1 VLNSLNTDVKPEEL
15 NLGSGLAATLV
26 EKIVLHKNK
35 EGAFSRENV
44 LENLRKRKATAE
56 DNLKAQ
62 DKRITA
68 GLLAAA
74 GKFHLSEDV
83 HDYVKQKTTNA
94 QQKEYTKKMK
104 LKDEYDELHAKV
116 EEVKRLNLPPE
127 KWNVV
132 QL

>member
-1 VLNSLNTDVKPEEL
+1 
-15 NLGSGLAATLV
+15 
-26 EKIVLHKNK
+26 
-35 EGAFSRENV
+35 
-44 LENLRKRKATAE
+44 
-56 DNLKAQ
+56 
-62 DKRITA
+62 
-68 GLLAAA
+68 
-74 GKFHLSEDV
+74 
-83 HDYVKQKTTNA
+83 VKQKTTNA